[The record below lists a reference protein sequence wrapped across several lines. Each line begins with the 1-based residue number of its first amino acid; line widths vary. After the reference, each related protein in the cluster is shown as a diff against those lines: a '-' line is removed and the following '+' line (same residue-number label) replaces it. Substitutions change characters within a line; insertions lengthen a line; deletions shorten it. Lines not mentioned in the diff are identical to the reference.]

1 MFSIEIEL
9 AGKPTVTSTALF
21 CFKLPVDVVVVFDFF
36 TFSKKFSVFIAN
48 SIFYLV
54 NQKGDKFIS
63 IKLSRTGSF
72 IL

>member
-54 NQKGDKFIS
+54 NQKETS
-63 IKLSRTGSF
+63 L
-72 IL
+72 